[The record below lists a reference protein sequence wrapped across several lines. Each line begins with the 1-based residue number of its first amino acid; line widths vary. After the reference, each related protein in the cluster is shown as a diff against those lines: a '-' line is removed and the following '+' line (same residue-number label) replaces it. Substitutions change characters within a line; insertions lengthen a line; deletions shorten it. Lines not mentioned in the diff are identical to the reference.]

1 MKKSENKSDR
11 ILEGTPLWE
20 PSDKRKTQANITRYL
35 EWLKEKKGLTFGS
48 YQELW
53 QWSVTDLEDFWVSIW
68 DYFEVRAHQP
78 YREVLSQSSMPGA
91 RWFTGAHLNYAEHAL
106 RRRDQH
112 PAVISAG
119 EDQQLA
125 TLTYA
130 ELYRQTASVAAGLRE
145 LGVGKGDRVAAVVPN
160 IPQALVAFLATASLG
175 AVWSSC
181 PPEFGTRSI
190 VERFAQIEPR
200 VLIGVDGYR
209 YKGKSHPCLEAVA
222 AIQGVIPSLETTI
235 LVSHLGPA
243 AAATKASGM
252 RLWDELLSREESL
265 IFEAVPFDHPL
276 WILYSSG
283 TTGLPKP
290 IVQSQGGIL
299 LEHLKELSLHLDLS
313 DKDRYFWFTSTGW
326 MIWNLLIGGL
336 LVDATVVLYEGSPA
350 YPDLNALWQL
360 SERAGTTYFGTSASY
375 IELCIKSDVH
385 SAAHFNLD
393 ALTGLGST
401 GSPLSPEGFA
411 WVYEEV
417 KGDLLLGSLS
427 GGTDMCTGFLG
438 PSPLLPV
445 RAGEIQCRQLGV
457 QAQSYDPDG
466 KAVVDQVGELV
477 IEKPMPSMPIGF
489 WNDEGDRRY
498 RESYFQDFPGV
509 WRHGDWIKFTPEGS
523 CVIYGRSD
531 STLNRGGIRMG
542 SSEFYRVV
550 EELPEV
556 MDSLVVDIGPSGEE
570 GRLLLFLVLPEGT
583 TLDPPFE
590 SRIREVIGRELS
602 PRHLP
607 DQIYQIPEVPRT
619 LSGKKLEMPIK
630 RILSGIPPEQAC
642 SKEAVANPEA
652 LRFFSELSDPRADS
666 SSD

>member
-1 MKKSENKSDR
+1 M
-11 ILEGTPLWE
+11 IEGTELWQ
-20 PSDKRKTQANITRYL
+20 PSDKRKAQAIVTRYL
-35 EWLKEKKGLTFGS
+35 AWLKERKGLTFES
-48 YQELW
+48 YPELW
-53 QWSVTDLEDFWVSIW
+53 QWSVTDLEGFWTSIW
-68 DYFEVRAHQP
+68 DFFQVRAHQP
-78 YREVLSQSSMPGA
+78 YREVLSDHDMPGT

-125 TLTYA
+125 TLTYG

-145 LGVGKGDRVAAVVPN
+145 VGVGKGDRVAAVLPN

-209 YKGKSHPCLEAVA
+209 YKGKSHPCLESVA
-222 AIQGVIPSLETTI
+222 AIQDAIPSLETTL
-235 LVSHLGPA
+235 LVPHLGTSA
-243 AAATKASGM
+243 SDGKASGM
-252 RLWDELLSREESL
+252 KLWDELLSREESL
-265 IFEAVPFDHPL
+265 NFEAVPFDHPL

-313 DKDRYFWFTSTGW
+313 EKDRYFWFTSTGW

-336 LVDATVVLYEGSPA
+336 LVDATVVLYEGSPT

-360 SERAGTTYFGTSASY
+360 SERAGTTYFGASASY
-375 IELCIKSDVH
+375 IELCIKTGIH
-385 SAAHFNLD
+385 PAARFNLD

-411 WVYEEV
+411 WVYEKV

-445 RAGEIQCRQLGV
+445 RAGEIQCCQLGV
-457 QAQSYDPDG
+457 QARSYDTDG

-477 IEKPMPSMPIGF
+477 IEKPMPSMPVGF
-489 WNDEGDRRY
+489 WNDEGGRRY

-509 WRHGDWIKFTPEGS
+509 WRHGDWIKFTKHGS

-531 STLNRGGIRMG
+531 STLNRGGVRMG
-542 SSEFYRVV
+542 TSEFYRVV
-550 EELPEV
+550 EEFPEV
-556 MDSLVVDIGPSGEE
+556 VDSLVVDIGRSGEE
-570 GRLLLFLVLPEGT
+570 GQLLLFLVLPEGT

-590 SRIREVIGRELS
+590 SRIREVIRRELS

-607 DQIYQIPEVPRT
+607 DEIYRIPEVPRT
-619 LSGKKLEMPIK
+619 LSGKKLEVPIK
-630 RILSGIPPEQAC
+630 RILSGVPPEQAC

-652 LRFFSELSDPRADS
+652 LRFFSELSLPGPDS
-666 SSD
+666 SPDDL